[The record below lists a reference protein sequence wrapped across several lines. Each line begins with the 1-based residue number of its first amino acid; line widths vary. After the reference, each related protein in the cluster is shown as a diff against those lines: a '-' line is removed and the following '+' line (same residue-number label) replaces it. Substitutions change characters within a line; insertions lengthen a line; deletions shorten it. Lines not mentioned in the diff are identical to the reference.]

1 VDSGALR
8 PPRPGC
14 RAELGSIR
22 WVSGPGG
29 AAGASGGV
37 ADPPRSAWSNSPAPP
52 LGADGSPVS
61 SRRTGLGARSAWL
74 ELMVPSR
81 STQAVTTSPAE
92 PESRLGGAPQR
103 LAAGRPTSRSPVRRE
118 GAPGRTGMAPSEP
131 GPSSAPTV
139 EAAALPARRPTGADL
154 ARPLACGA
162 GRPVALPVA
171 LPVGLGEALAEDLAG
186 LTPLPGKQRPAPPD
200 HLAKVARALAA
211 RSRWPAVAVRLAD
224 IGPSMLPPGLV
235 DRLERA
241 AAAVD
246 ALLAP
251 GVEPGAA
258 RLDPAVL
265 AEAEEIE
272 DRLQRLLAHYFH
284 RDPRARTAGG
294 PAGSGYARL
303 GARLGAL
310 HAFLAPHQARLSRD
324 EVAYRADDFER
335 APALALVLG
344 EAAAAPRSVE
354 RQAWEDALG
363 RVLRRLV
370 DDEAR
375 LRAALVFVLTQV
387 PGVPPLPRLRRSGRK
402 PGGGRAAKVADPA
415 TDATKD
421 ATKDAA
427 APIGSPA
434 GPPIPPSASSP
445 AVSRPPGAAA
455 PTGSAA
461 PAGPP
466 TPPPASSPAVP
477 RAPGAAPAEASP
489 VAPRAGPSAASAPAS
504 PATEGPVAW
513 EAATHGAS
521 DGRQTSCP

>member
-1 VDSGALR
+1 
-8 PPRPGC
+8 
-14 RAELGSIR
+14 
-22 WVSGPGG
+22 
-29 AAGASGGV
+29 
-37 ADPPRSAWSNSPAPP
+37 
-52 LGADGSPVS
+52 
-61 SRRTGLGARSAWL
+61 
-74 ELMVPSR
+74 MVPSR
-81 STQAVTTSPAE
+81 STQAVTTPPSEAE
-92 PESRLGGAPQR
+92 PRLGGTPQPPT
-103 LAAGRPTSRSPVRRE
+103 AGRPTSRTSVRRE
-118 GAPGRTGMAPSEP
+118 GGPARSAGSASGAGSRTGGASPSAPG
-131 GPSSAPTV
+131 SAPAAGA
-139 EAAALPARRPTGADL
+139 EAAARPAPCAGAAAALPAPQ
-154 ARPLACGA
+154 PQPIGA
-162 GRPVALPVA
+162 GVAWPDAGGAGLPGA

-224 IGPSMLPPGLV
+224 IGPSMLPPGLA

-324 EVAYRADDFER
+324 EVAYRAEDFER

-402 PGGGRAAKVADPA
+402 PGGGRAAKAADPA
-415 TDATKD
+415 KDAAKD

-427 APIGSPA
+427 APTRSVAPA
-434 GPPIPPSASSP
+434 GPPIPPRASSP
-445 AVSRPPGAAA
+445 AVPRPPGAAA
-455 PTGSAA
+455 PTRSAA

-466 TPPPASSPAVP
+466 IPPPASSPAVP
-477 RAPGAAPAEASP
+477 RPPGAAPAEPSP
-489 VAPRAGPSAASAPAS
+489 VAPGAGRPSASAPAS
-504 PATEGPVAW
+504 PATEGPLA
-513 EAATHGAS
+513 
-521 DGRQTSCP
+521 GRPPPMA